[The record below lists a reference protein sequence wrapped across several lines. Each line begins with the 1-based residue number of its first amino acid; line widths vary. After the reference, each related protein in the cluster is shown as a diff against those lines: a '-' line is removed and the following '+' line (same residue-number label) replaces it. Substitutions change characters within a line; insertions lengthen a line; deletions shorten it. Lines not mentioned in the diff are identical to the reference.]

1 MSSKLHIFPPMTH
14 RVESEEFFGSVMNE
28 NNSIVLSENDEAN
41 LSLEKEAIFGKQDKP
56 TGFNT
61 TRPR

>member
-1 MSSKLHIFPPMTH
+1 MTH